1 MITKELINK
10 LFDVCEKLDLDFTIF
25 NIGLHEDSLEIYTAE
40 EHDEYLY
47 HGSMGVEAKC
57 ESDITDFLRSVRAQ
71 NKYYKNKE
79 NNID

>member
-1 MITKELINK
+1 MKTKDLVATFFNW
-10 LFDVCEKLDLDFTIF
+10 CEVSDIDFTMF
-25 NIGLHEDSLEIYTAE
+25 NLGLHEDMIELYTAE